1 MYLWIKSL
9 ELRSARHEFAGLEQL
24 EWLLPLPED
33 VPHSA
38 PATAQVQRVQL
49 DGISDVSFNALL
61 LTRVNSIPSVNKVHT
76 VWRFICRQSI
86 EGLSS
91 LKG

>member
-1 MYLWIKSL
+1 MYLKGTPINMYLWIKSL

-49 DGISDVSFNALL
+49 DGISDQGCKLQCIAFNKSQL
-61 LTRVNSIPSVNKVHT
+61 
-76 VWRFICRQSI
+76 QSI
-86 EGLSS
+86 CE
-91 LKG
+91 

>member
-1 MYLWIKSL
+1 MYLKGTRIKMYLWIKSL

-24 EWLLPLPED
+24 ERLLPLPED

-49 DGISDVSFNALL
+49 DGISDVGTNASFLHEPNCNMN
-61 LTRVNSIPSVNKVHT
+61 TNT
-76 VWRFICRQSI
+76 
-86 EGLSS
+86 G
-91 LKG
+91 